1 MDASAGASGDMTLGA
16 LVDAGVPLQVLRRAV
31 DGLGIA
37 GLRLSSRRVMRG
49 QLAARKVS
57 VHVPQRGSA
66 RTWRQVRSLLERAR
80 LEPAVRRRA
89 LEIFRRL
96 FEAEAE
102 AHGRRLETVHLHE
115 AGALDAIVD
124 VVGAAAGFEHLG
136 PARVVVSPLTTG
148 YGTVPTEH
156 GILPVPGPATTRLLV
171 GATLSGEKAPGE
183 RLTPTGAA
191 ILTTVADGFG
201 APPAMRL
208 VRAGC
213 GAGDRDFPDRPNV
226 LRILVGE
233 PMREDRLGGGGEV
246 LAIEF
251 TVDDATPQLLAYATE
266 RLFEAGALD
275 VYTAPVNM
283 KKGRAGHQ
291 VTVLCRPE
299 EGATLARVVLRETST
314 LGLRYRIEGRV
325 ELDRSVRRVSTP
337 YGPILVKVGRLDG
350 REVHAWPEYEDCAA
364 AARRGRVSLQEVQLA
379 ALAAHRAASRKEL
392 R

>member
-16 LVDAGVPLQVLRRAV
+16 LVDAGVPLEVLRRAV
-31 DGLGIA
+31 EGLGIR
-37 GLRLSSRRVMRG
+37 GVRLVSRRVMRG
-49 QLAARKVS
+49 ALTARKVS
-57 VHVPQRGSA
+57 VRVPERGPA
-66 RTWRQVRSLLERAR
+66 RTWAQVRSVLERGR
-80 LEPAVRRRA
+80 LESAVRRRS

-102 AHGRRLETVHLHE
+102 AHGRPVRAVHLHE
-115 AGALDAIVD
+115 AGALDAIAD

-136 PARVVVSPLTTG
+136 PARIVVSPLTTG

-171 GATLSGEKAPGE
+171 GAPLSGEEAPGE

-191 ILTTVADGFG
+191 ILTTLADGFG

-208 VRAGC
+208 VRAGY

-233 PMREDRLGGGGEV
+233 PIEDERLGGGGEV

-266 RLFEAGALD
+266 RLFEAGALE
-275 VYTAPVNM
+275 VYTAPVHM

-299 EGATLARVVLRETST
+299 DGKSLARVALRETST

-325 ELDRSVRRVSTP
+325 ELDRSVRRVRTP
-337 YGPILVKVGRLDG
+337 YGPIPVKVGRLDG
-350 REVHAWPEYEDCAA
+350 RELHAWPEYEDCAA

-379 ALAAHRAASRKEL
+379 ALASYRAASRRGL